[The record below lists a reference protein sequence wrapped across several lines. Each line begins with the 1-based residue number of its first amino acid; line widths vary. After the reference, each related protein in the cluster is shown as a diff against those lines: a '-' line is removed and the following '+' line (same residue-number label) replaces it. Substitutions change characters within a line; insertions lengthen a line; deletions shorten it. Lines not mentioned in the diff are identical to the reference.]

1 MINKNILK
9 MNKKY
14 FQFKILLLTLLI
26 SSIFA
31 QNNSTK
37 NKKKDE
43 ESELIKN
50 FYKEW
55 NIRMKD
61 FEGQYVYMIPL
72 EKNKISYFYENIT
85 EVPALIQGA
94 VIIDEKG
101 DDIILFEIKDPFDNV
116 VYQNETHA
124 TIFNFTVETKGLYK
138 ISFNNKFSGKKISP
152 TFTMNTGQNIFLQ
165 KKDIDEKEKSL
176 IEVIQFLKDTETQDK
191 MKKNIQRKRLKE
203 VRVNNR
209 NFFIFSMIETII
221 LAIISV
227 WQYLYMKHLF
237 EIKGSL

>member
-1 MINKNILK
+1 

-26 SSIFA
+26 SSIFT
-31 QNNSTK
+31 QKNVTK
-37 NKKKDE
+37 NKKRDE

-61 FEGQYVYMIPL
+61 YEGQYVYMIPL

-101 DDIILFEIKDPFDNV
+101 DDNILFEIKDPFDNI

-209 NFFIFSMIETII
+209 NFFIFSLIETII

>member
-1 MINKNILK
+1 

-26 SSIFA
+26 SSIFT
-31 QNNSTK
+31 QKNVTK
-37 NKKKDE
+37 NKKRDE

-209 NFFIFSMIETII
+209 NFFIFSLIETII

>member
-1 MINKNILK
+1 
-9 MNKKY
+9 MNKKF
-14 FQFKILLLTLLI
+14 FQFKILILTLLI
-26 SSIFA
+26 SSIFT
-31 QNNSTK
+31 QKNVTK
-37 NKKKDE
+37 NKKRDE

-61 FEGQYVYMIPL
+61 YEGQYVYMIPL

-101 DDIILFEIKDPFDNV
+101 DDNILFEIKDPFDNI

-176 IEVIQFLKDTETQDK
+176 IEVIQFLKDMETQDK
-191 MKKNIQRKRLKE
+191 MKKSVQRKRLKE

-209 NFFIFSMIETII
+209 NFFIFSLIETII

>member
-1 MINKNILK
+1 MNKN
-9 MNKKY
+9 Y
-14 FQFKILLLTLLI
+14 FQIIILILTLLL
-26 SSIFA
+26 SSIFT
-31 QNNSTK
+31 QKNTTK
-37 NKKKDE
+37 NKEKDE
-43 ESELIKN
+43 ESEFIKN

-55 NIRMKD
+55 NIRMINY
-61 FEGQYVYMIPL
+61 EAQYVYMIPL
-72 EKNKISYFYENIT
+72 EKDKISYFYENIT
-85 EVPALIQGA
+85 EVPARIQGA

-101 DDIILFEIKDPFDNV
+101 DDIVLFEIKDPFDNTI
-116 VYQNETHA
+116 YQNQTHA

-209 NFFIFSMIETII
+209 NFFIFSLIETII
-221 LAIISV
+221 LVIISV

>member
-1 MINKNILK
+1 

-26 SSIFA
+26 SSIFT
-31 QNNSTK
+31 QKNSTK

-221 LAIISV
+221 LVIISV

>member
-1 MINKNILK
+1 

-14 FQFKILLLTLLI
+14 FQFKILILTLLI
-26 SSIFA
+26 SSIFT
-31 QNNSTK
+31 QKNSTK
-37 NKKKDE
+37 NKKRDE

-61 FEGQYVYMIPL
+61 YEGQYVYMIPL

-101 DDIILFEIKDPFDNV
+101 DDIILFEIKDPFDNI

-209 NFFIFSMIETII
+209 NFFIFSLIETII

>member
-1 MINKNILK
+1 
-9 MNKKY
+9 MNKKF
-14 FQFKILLLTLLI
+14 FQFKILILTLLI
-26 SSIFA
+26 SSIFT
-31 QNNSTK
+31 QKNVTK
-37 NKKKDE
+37 NKKRDE

-61 FEGQYVYMIPL
+61 YEGQYVYMIPL

-101 DDIILFEIKDPFDNV
+101 DDNILFEIKDPFDNV

-191 MKKNIQRKRLKE
+191 MKKSVQRKRLKE

-209 NFFIFSMIETII
+209 NFFIFSLIETII

>member
-1 MINKNILK
+1 
-9 MNKKY
+9 MNKKF
-14 FQFKILLLTLLI
+14 FQFKILLLTLLF
-26 SSIFA
+26 SSIFT
-31 QNNSTK
+31 QKNVTK
-37 NKKKDE
+37 NKKRDE

-61 FEGQYVYMIPL
+61 YEGQYVYMIPL

-101 DDIILFEIKDPFDNV
+101 DDNILFEIKDPFDNI

-191 MKKNIQRKRLKE
+191 MKKSVQRKRLKE

-209 NFFIFSMIETII
+209 NFFIFSLIETII

>member
-1 MINKNILK
+1 MNKN
-9 MNKKY
+9 Y
-14 FQFKILLLTLLI
+14 FQIIILILTLLL
-26 SSIFA
+26 SSIFT
-31 QNNSTK
+31 QKNTTK
-37 NKKKDE
+37 NKEKDE
-43 ESELIKN
+43 ESEFIKN

-55 NIRMKD
+55 NIRMVNY
-61 FEGQYVYMIPL
+61 EAQYVYMIPL
-72 EKNKISYFYENIT
+72 EKDKISYFYENIT
-85 EVPALIQGA
+85 EVPAQIQGA

-101 DDIILFEIKDPFDNV
+101 DDIVLFEIKDPFDNV

-138 ISFNNKFSGKKISP
+138 IVFNNKFAGKKISP
-152 TFTMNTGQNIFLQ
+152 TFTMNSGQNIFLQ
-165 KKDIDEKEKSL
+165 KKDIDEKEKTL
-176 IEVIQFLKDTETQDK
+176 IEVIQFLKDIETQDK
-191 MKKNIQRKRLKE
+191 MKKSIQRKRLKE

-221 LAIISV
+221 LVIISV

>member
-1 MINKNILK
+1 
-9 MNKKY
+9 MNKKF
-14 FQFKILLLTLLI
+14 FQFKIIILTLLI

-37 NKKKDE
+37 NKKRDE

-61 FEGQYVYMIPL
+61 YEGQYVYMIPL

-85 EVPALIQGA
+85 EVPARIQGA

-101 DDIILFEIKDPFDNV
+101 DDNILFEIKDPFDNI

-209 NFFIFSMIETII
+209 NFFIFSLIETII

>member
-1 MINKNILK
+1 
-9 MNKKY
+9 MNKKF
-14 FQFKILLLTLLI
+14 FQFKIIILTLLI
-26 SSIFA
+26 SSIFT
-31 QNNSTK
+31 QKNVTK
-37 NKKKDE
+37 NKKRDE

-61 FEGQYVYMIPL
+61 YEGQYVYMIPL

-101 DDIILFEIKDPFDNV
+101 DDNILFEIKDPFDNI

-176 IEVIQFLKDTETQDK
+176 IEVIQFLKDMETQDK
-191 MKKNIQRKRLKE
+191 MKKSVQRKRLKE

-209 NFFIFSMIETII
+209 NFFIFSLIETII

>member
-1 MINKNILK
+1 
-9 MNKKY
+9 MNKKF
-14 FQFKILLLTLLI
+14 FQFKILILTLLI
-26 SSIFA
+26 SSIFT
-31 QNNSTK
+31 QKNVTK
-37 NKKKDE
+37 NKKRDE

-61 FEGQYVYMIPL
+61 YEGQYVYMIPL

-101 DDIILFEIKDPFDNV
+101 DDNILFEIKDPFDNI

-191 MKKNIQRKRLKE
+191 MKKSVQRKRLKE

-209 NFFIFSMIETII
+209 NFFIFSLIETII

>member
-1 MINKNILK
+1 

-31 QNNSTK
+31 QKNVTK
-37 NKKKDE
+37 NKKRDE

-61 FEGQYVYMIPL
+61 YEGQYVYMIPL

-101 DDIILFEIKDPFDNV
+101 DDNILFEIKDPFDNI

-209 NFFIFSMIETII
+209 NFFITTSK
-221 LAIISV
+221 LRHYSN
-227 WQYLYMKHLF
+227 
-237 EIKGSL
+237 IK

>member
-1 MINKNILK
+1 
-9 MNKKY
+9 MNKKF
-14 FQFKILLLTLLI
+14 FQFKIIILTLLI
-26 SSIFA
+26 SSIFT
-31 QNNSTK
+31 QKNVTK
-37 NKKKDE
+37 NKKRDE

-61 FEGQYVYMIPL
+61 YEGQYVYMIPL

-101 DDIILFEIKDPFDNV
+101 DDKMLFEIKDPFDNV

-191 MKKNIQRKRLKE
+191 MKKSVQRKRLKE

-209 NFFIFSMIETII
+209 NFFIFSLIETII

>member
-1 MINKNILK
+1 
-9 MNKKY
+9 MNKKF
-14 FQFKILLLTLLI
+14 FQFKIIILTLLI
-26 SSIFA
+26 SSIFT
-31 QNNSTK
+31 QKNVTK
-37 NKKKDE
+37 NKKRDE

-61 FEGQYVYMIPL
+61 YEGQYVYMIPL

-101 DDIILFEIKDPFDNV
+101 DDNILFEIKDPFDNI

-221 LAIISV
+221 LVIISV

>member
-1 MINKNILK
+1 

-31 QNNSTK
+31 QKNVTK
-37 NKKKDE
+37 NKKRDE

-61 FEGQYVYMIPL
+61 YEGQYVYMIPL

-101 DDIILFEIKDPFDNV
+101 DDNILFEIKDPFDNI

>member
-1 MINKNILK
+1 

-14 FQFKILLLTLLI
+14 FQFKILILTLLI
-26 SSIFA
+26 SSIFT
-31 QNNSTK
+31 QKNVTK
-37 NKKKDE
+37 NKKRDE

-61 FEGQYVYMIPL
+61 YEGQYVYMIPL

-101 DDIILFEIKDPFDNV
+101 DDNILFEIKDPFDNI

-176 IEVIQFLKDTETQDK
+176 IEVIQFLKDMETQDK
-191 MKKNIQRKRLKE
+191 MKKSVQRKRLKE

-209 NFFIFSMIETII
+209 NFFIFSLIETII

>member
-1 MINKNILK
+1 MNKN
-9 MNKKY
+9 Y
-14 FQFKILLLTLLI
+14 FQIIILIITLLF
-26 SSIFA
+26 SSIFT
-31 QNNSTK
+31 QKNVTK
-37 NKKKDE
+37 NKEKDE
-43 ESELIKN
+43 ESEFIKN

-55 NIRMKD
+55 NIRMVNY
-61 FEGQYVYMIPL
+61 EAQYVYMIPL
-72 EKNKISYFYENIT
+72 EKDKISYFYENIT
-85 EVPALIQGA
+85 EVPARIQGA

-101 DDIILFEIKDPFDNV
+101 DDIVLFEIKDPFDNTI
-116 VYQNETHA
+116 YQNQTHA

-138 ISFNNKFSGKKISP
+138 IVFNNKFAGKKISP
-152 TFTMNTGQNIFLQ
+152 TFTMNSGQNIFLQ
-165 KKDIDEKEKSL
+165 KKDIDEKEKTL
-176 IEVIQFLKDTETQDK
+176 IEVIQFLKDIETQDK
-191 MKKNIQRKRLKE
+191 MKKSIQRKRLKE

>member
-1 MINKNILK
+1 

-209 NFFIFSMIETII
+209 NFFIFSLIETII

>member
-1 MINKNILK
+1 

-14 FQFKILLLTLLI
+14 FQFKILILTLLI

-31 QNNSTK
+31 QKNVTK
-37 NKKKDE
+37 NKKRDE

-61 FEGQYVYMIPL
+61 YEGQYVYMIPL

-101 DDIILFEIKDPFDNV
+101 DDNILFEIKDPFDNV

-237 EIKGSL
+237 EFKGSL

>member
-1 MINKNILK
+1 

-37 NKKKDE
+37 NKKRDE

-55 NIRMKD
+55 NIRMINY
-61 FEGQYVYMIPL
+61 EAQYVYMIPL
-72 EKNKISYFYENIT
+72 EKDKISYFYENIT
-85 EVPALIQGA
+85 EVPARIQGA

-101 DDIILFEIKDPFDNV
+101 DDIVLFEIKDPFDNV

-176 IEVIQFLKDTETQDK
+176 IEVIQFLKDMETQDK
-191 MKKNIQRKRLKE
+191 MKKNVQRKRLKE

>member
-1 MINKNILK
+1 

-14 FQFKILLLTLLI
+14 FQFKILILTLLI
-26 SSIFA
+26 SSIFT
-31 QNNSTK
+31 QKNVTK
-37 NKKKDE
+37 NKKRDE

-61 FEGQYVYMIPL
+61 YEGQYVYMIPL

-209 NFFIFSMIETII
+209 NFFIFSLIETII

>member
-1 MINKNILK
+1 
-9 MNKKY
+9 MNKKF

-31 QNNSTK
+31 QKNVTK
-37 NKKKDE
+37 NKKRDE

-61 FEGQYVYMIPL
+61 YEGQYVYMIPL

-101 DDIILFEIKDPFDNV
+101 DDNILFEIKDPFDNV

-209 NFFIFSMIETII
+209 NFFIFSLIETII

>member
-1 MINKNILK
+1 
-9 MNKKY
+9 MNKKF
-14 FQFKILLLTLLI
+14 FQFKILILTLLI
-26 SSIFA
+26 SSIFT
-31 QNNSTK
+31 QKNVTK
-37 NKKKDE
+37 NKKRDE

-61 FEGQYVYMIPL
+61 YEGQYVYMIPL

-101 DDIILFEIKDPFDNV
+101 DDNILFEIKDPFDNI

-209 NFFIFSMIETII
+209 NFFIFSLIETII

>member
-1 MINKNILK
+1 
-9 MNKKY
+9 MNKKF

-209 NFFIFSMIETII
+209 NFFIFSLIETII